1 MLYRVKL
8 FWEISQSSLQNT
20 CNGHSIFTKLQVIG
34 RNFIKQDS
42 NNEMFSEIFIFLFM
56 KCFSFPLF
64 DEAPVEAATGSVN
77 LKNFA
82 TFTGKQLCWNL
93 FLIKLQSWRTATL
106 VKKKTP
112 TRVFSCEYYEIFKN
126 TNFEKHLRMAATTP
140 VNDCSWMFLTLK

>member
-64 DEAPVEAATGSVN
+64 DEAPVEAATGSVLQKKLI
-77 LKNFA
+77 LKISQHSQENNCVGISF
-82 TFTGKQLCWNL
+82 
-93 FLIKLQSWRTATL
+93 
-106 VKKKTP
+106 
-112 TRVFSCEYYEIFKN
+112 
-126 TNFEKHLRMAATTP
+126 
-140 VNDCSWMFLTLK
+140 